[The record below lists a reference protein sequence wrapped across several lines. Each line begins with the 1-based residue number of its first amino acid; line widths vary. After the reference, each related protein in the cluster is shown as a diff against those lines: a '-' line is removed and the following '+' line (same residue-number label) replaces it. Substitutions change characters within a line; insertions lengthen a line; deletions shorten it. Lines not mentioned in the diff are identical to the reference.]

1 MNYLEVKSIVL
12 PVEEGIATAQRLLSE
27 KEARKNLRLFRQ
39 MERIQ
44 IRLAELKG
52 IAQRLRWAEKKEE
65 KR

>member
-27 KEARKNLRLFRQ
+27 QEARKNLRLFRQ

-44 IRLAELKG
+44 VRLAELRG
-52 IAQRLRWAEKKEE
+52 IVQRLKWAAKKEE
-65 KR
+65 N